1 MKSLQRRVA
10 LMAGMAATLLSAGC
24 TTTSLVLGAVGV
36 ATDTSMSWAIVK
48 HVHDK
53 LTDGDPVSCLRLDS
67 VSRALSP
74 RCGPYQPGSL
84 KREDLAVAQVHLQ
97 GCPLAIATADAR
109 LWPVLPELL
118 DKGAQP
124 ESCLASPLV
133 KLALQ
138 PGCPDFRSASPE
150 VLHAIAWM
158 AEADARAIR
167 HDVVR
172 VLSCP
177 GARSTGLAQVLDRW
191 QTVGALNPDT
201 VGFGV
206 LGALHPDYLDSGFA
220 RRLEA
225 TGHTARAALAPYEGK
240 QRPGFEE
247 ALRSSHW
254 VALDWWLTR
263 EPTLANSVPP
273 LQGDQLPW
281 LPLARVLVPSFLDD
295 PERQRDSVEFL
306 LAYGANPRQ
315 KLPHSKQQSVI
326 SHAVALKS
334 PHLAL
339 LQQPPALKRPPTAI
353 AATAVADGRVPPRA
367 PQASAA
373 AAAMVLTTAR

>member
-1 MKSLQRRVA
+1 MKNLPRRVA
-10 LMAGMAATLLSAGC
+10 LLAGLVVTLMTGGC
-24 TTTSLVLGAVGV
+24 TTTALVLGAVGV

-48 HVHDK
+48 HVHEQ
-53 LTDGDPVSCLRLDS
+53 LTDGDPVSCMRLDS

-74 RCGPYQPGSL
+74 RCGAPVPGSI
-84 KREDLAVAQVHLQ
+84 KREDLAVSQVHLQ

-124 ESCLASPLV
+124 ESCLQSPLV
-133 KLALQ
+133 KLAQQ
-138 PGCPDFRSASPE
+138 PGCPDFAAASPD
-150 VLHAIAWM
+150 VIRAMSWM

-177 GARSTGLAQVLDRW
+177 GARSAGLVRVLERW
-191 QTVGALNPDT
+191 QAAGALNPDS

-206 LGALHPDYLDSGFA
+206 LGALHPDYLDSPFA

-225 TGHTARAALAPYEGK
+225 AGHTAQASLAPYEGK
-240 QRPGFEE
+240 QRAGFEE
-247 ALRSSHW
+247 ALRGSHW
-254 VALDWWLTR
+254 AALDWWFTR
-263 EPTLANSVPP
+263 VPTLANSVPP

-295 PERQRDSVEFL
+295 PERQRDSIEFL

-315 KLPHSKQQSVI
+315 KLPHSKQQTVTMQ
-326 SHAVALKS
+326 AAALKS

-339 LQQPPALKRPPTAI
+339 LQQPPSLKRPTPST
-353 AATAVADGRVPPRA
+353 TAVADGRVLPRGQQA
-367 PQASAA
+367 PAA
-373 AAAMVLTTAR
+373 AAAVVLTTAR

>member
-1 MKSLQRRVA
+1 MKSLQRRMA
-10 LMAGMAATLLSAGC
+10 LLAGLAVTLLAGGC

-53 LTDGDPVSCLRLDS
+53 LTDGDPVSCMRLDS

-74 RCGPYQPGSL
+74 RCGPHVPGSL
-84 KREDLAVAQVHLQ
+84 KREDVASAQLQ
-97 GCPLAIATADAR
+97 GCPLAIAAQDPQ

-124 ESCLASPLV
+124 ESCLQSPLAR
-133 KLALQ
+133 LAQQ
-138 PGCPDFRSASPE
+138 PGCPDFSAASPE
-150 VLHAIAWM
+150 VLRAITWM

-172 VLSCP
+172 AFSCP
-177 GARSTGLAQVLDRW
+177 GARRAGLDQVLERW
-191 QTVGALNPDT
+191 QAAGALHPDA

-206 LGALHPDYLDSGFA
+206 LGALHPDYLDSPFA

-225 TGHTARAALAPYEGK
+225 GGHTAQAALAPYEGK

-254 VALDWWLTR
+254 AALDWWLTR
-263 EPTLANSVPP
+263 VPTLANSVPP

-295 PERQRDSVEFL
+295 PERQRDSIEFL

-315 KLPHSKQQSVI
+315 KLPHSRQQSVTTQAI
-326 SHAVALKS
+326 ALKS
-334 PHLAL
+334 PHVAL
-339 LQQPPALKRPPTAI
+339 LQQPPRLRRPATTTLADGVPRTPPS
-353 AATAVADGRVPPRA
+353 ATA
-367 PQASAA
+367 AA
-373 AAAMVLTTAR
+373 LVLTTAR

>member
-1 MKSLQRRVA
+1 MKNLQRRAALLAGLVVT
-10 LMAGMAATLLSAGC
+10 LMAGGC

-53 LTDGDPVSCLRLDS
+53 LTDGDPVSCMKLDS

-84 KREDLAVAQVHLQ
+84 RREDLAVAQVHLQ

-118 DKGAQP
+118 DQGAQP
-124 ESCLASPLV
+124 ESCLQSPLV
-133 KLALQ
+133 KLAQQ
-138 PGCPDFRSASPE
+138 PRCPDFAAASPE
-150 VLHAIAWM
+150 VLRAMTWM

-172 VLSCP
+172 AFSCP
-177 GARSTGLAQVLDRW
+177 GARRAGLDQVLERW
-191 QTVGALNPDT
+191 QAAGALHPDA

-206 LGALHPDYLDSGFA
+206 LGALHPDYLDSPFA
-220 RRLEA
+220 HRLEA
-225 TGHTARAALAPYEGK
+225 GGHTAQAALAPYEGK

-254 VALDWWLTR
+254 VALDWWFSR
-263 EPTLANSVPP
+263 VPTLANSVPP
-273 LQGDQLPW
+273 LQGDQLAW

-295 PERQRDSVEFL
+295 PERQRDSIEFL

-315 KLPHSKQQSVI
+315 KLPHSKQQSVTTQAI
-326 SHAVALKS
+326 ALKS
-334 PHLAL
+334 PHVAL
-339 LQQPPALKRPPTAI
+339 LQQPPRLRRPATTTLADGAPPRTPPS
-353 AATAVADGRVPPRA
+353 ATA
-367 PQASAA
+367 AA
-373 AAAMVLTTAR
+373 LVLTTAR

>member
-1 MKSLQRRVA
+1 MKNLQRRAALLAGLVVT
-10 LMAGMAATLLSAGC
+10 LMAGGC

-53 LTDGDPVSCLRLDS
+53 LTDGDPVSCMRLDS

-74 RCGPYQPGSL
+74 RCGPHLSGSL
-84 KREDLAVAQVHLQ
+84 RSEDLAAAQIHLQ
-97 GCPLAIATADAR
+97 ACPLAIAAQDPR

-124 ESCLASPLV
+124 ESCLQSPLLR
-133 KLALQ
+133 LAQQ
-138 PGCPDFRSASPE
+138 PGCPDFAAASPE
-150 VLHAIAWM
+150 VLRAMSWM

-172 VLSCP
+172 AFSCP
-177 GARSTGLAQVLDRW
+177 SARLAGLDRVLERW
-191 QTVGALNPDT
+191 QAAGALHPDA

-206 LGALHPDYLDSGFA
+206 LGALHPDHLDSPFA

-225 TGHTARAALAPYEGK
+225 GGHTAQAALAPYEGK

-254 VALDWWLTR
+254 AALDWWLSR
-263 EPTLANSVPP
+263 VPTLANSVPP

-281 LPLARVLVPSFLDD
+281 LPLARVLLPSFLDD
-295 PERQRDSVEFL
+295 PERQRDSIEFL

-315 KLPHSKQQSVI
+315 KLPHSKQQSVTTQAI
-326 SHAVALKS
+326 ALKS
-334 PHLAL
+334 PHVAL
-339 LQQPPALKRPPTAI
+339 LQQPPRLRRP
-353 AATAVADGRVPPRA
+353 AATTLADGVPRTPPSA
-367 PQASAA
+367 TAA
-373 AAAMVLTTAR
+373 ALVLTTAR

>member
-1 MKSLQRRVA
+1 MKTLQRRVA
-10 LMAGMAATLLSAGC
+10 LLAGLAATLLAGGC
-24 TTTSLVLGAVGV
+24 TTTALVVGAVSV

-74 RCGPYQPGSL
+74 RCGAYRPGSL

-97 GCPLAIATADAR
+97 ACPLAIATADAR

-124 ESCLASPLV
+124 ESCLQSPLV
-133 KLALQ
+133 KLAQQ
-138 PGCPDFRSASPE
+138 PGCPDVSAASPE
-150 VLHAIAWM
+150 VLRAFAWM

-172 VLSCP
+172 AFSCP
-177 GARSTGLAQVLDRW
+177 GARRAGLDRVLERW
-191 QTVGALNPDT
+191 QAAGALQPDA

-206 LGALHPDYLDSGFA
+206 LGALHPDYLDSPFA

-225 TGHTARAALAPYEGK
+225 AGHTAQAALAPYEGK
-240 QRPGFEE
+240 QRPGFED
-247 ALRSSHW
+247 ALRGSHW

-263 EPTLANSVPP
+263 VPTLANSVPP
-273 LQGDQLPW
+273 LQGDRLPW

-295 PERQRDSVEFL
+295 PERQRDSIEFL

-315 KLPHSKQQSVI
+315 KLPHSRQQSVTTQAI
-326 SHAVALKS
+326 ALKS
-334 PHLAL
+334 PHVAL
-339 LQQPPALKRPPTAI
+339 LQQPPRPRRDATPTLADGVPRTPPS
-353 AATAVADGRVPPRA
+353 ATA
-367 PQASAA
+367 AA
-373 AAAMVLTTAR
+373 LVLTTAR